1 MASAVKVWLLLLIVL
16 LAWSPAAIEA
26 ATDTASYDVSIN
38 IYELASI
45 AASGNPPTITIVA
58 PAIAGDLPATQSD
71 ASTTL
76 LWSSAVDSSMGRTRK
91 LTANIDALFDGIDLY
106 ITVAVT
112 TGSGDLGT
120 SAGCILLTTIDKDF
134 ITGMGSCYTGPTG
147 NTVTFDAVVTGMVA
161 PYTAATRV
169 VTWTLTNAS

>member
-16 LAWSPAAIEA
+16 LAWSPATIEA

-76 LWSSAVDSSMGRTRK
+76 LWSSGVESSAGRTRK

-134 ITGMGSCYTGPTG
+134 ITGMGACYTGPTG
-147 NTVTFDAVVTGMVA
+147 NTVTFEAVVTGMVA

-169 VTWTLTNAS
+169 VTWTLTSAS